1 MPTPGVG
8 IVANQKIVNTRPS
21 SAAILG
27 ITAEQNQ
34 REMPMYTNR
43 KIVAVLTAFT
53 VAVAITVPFF
63 GAEAR
68 GQIDPIVSMNKNTYK
83 TAPQT
88 PPARLN
94 VMAQA
99 KQNSTVGERKSTKNI
114 IDPVFKPTTKAQ
126 RSATAP
132 NSNKGTKAIIDPL
145 FKANQKNK

>member
-1 MPTPGVG
+1 
-8 IVANQKIVNTRPS
+8 
-21 SAAILG
+21 
-27 ITAEQNQ
+27 
-34 REMPMYTNR
+34 MYTNR

-68 GQIDPIVSMNKNTYK
+68 GLIDPIVSMNKNTYT
-83 TAPQT
+83 TALQT

-126 RSATAP
+126 QSATAP
-132 NSNKGTKAIIDPL
+132 NSKKGTKAIIDPL